1 MGGTYFVR
9 IPVSPD
15 VARELPPVTV
25 LPLEDVRRM
34 LQEMEAEDG
43 ARQSG
48 TVGGLRGNRPSR
60 IEFEEM
66 D

>member
-15 VARELPPVTV
+15 VARDLPPVMV
-25 LPLEDVRRM
+25 LPLKKLREM
-34 LQEMEAEDG
+34 LQKSEGEDCAWQSGAVDRLG
-43 ARQSG
+43 ARQ
-48 TVGGLRGNRPSR
+48 P
-60 IEFEEM
+60 FHFDAM